1 MVRTPTRGSGAPPRV
16 TSSGTAER
24 FAARV
29 RSRRRRRW
37 ASAVAAVLVLAG
49 LVWLVLFSPYLV
61 VRRVQIT
68 GTDRVPEASVHRLVD
83 AELGRPM
90 VLLDPGRISSQV
102 AAVPLVRSAEVTRRW
117 PTTVV
122 VAVHE
127 RVPVAVVPAGEGGS
141 GYRLVDRDGV
151 EVESMARRP
160 AGLPFLEVDV
170 AGGGPATLA
179 AALDVQAGLPA
190 ELVSQVRTIGAT
202 SPDGVWFTLSNGAK
216 VVWGDSGD
224 GDAKLDVFGDLVG
237 AVPDA
242 AVYDVSAPTAPAT
255 SQRRLRK
262 PVVLATR

>member
-1 MVRTPTRGSGAPPRV
+1 
-16 TSSGTAER
+16 
-24 FAARV
+24 
-29 RSRRRRRW
+29 
-37 ASAVAAVLVLAG
+37 
-49 LVWLVLFSPYLV
+49 
-61 VRRVQIT
+61 
-68 GTDRVPEASVHRLVD
+68 
-83 AELGRPM
+83 
-90 VLLDPGRISSQV
+90 
-102 AAVPLVRSAEVTRRW
+102 
-117 PTTVV
+117 
-122 VAVHE
+122 
-127 RVPVAVVPAGEGGS
+127 
-141 GYRLVDRDGV
+141 VDRDGV